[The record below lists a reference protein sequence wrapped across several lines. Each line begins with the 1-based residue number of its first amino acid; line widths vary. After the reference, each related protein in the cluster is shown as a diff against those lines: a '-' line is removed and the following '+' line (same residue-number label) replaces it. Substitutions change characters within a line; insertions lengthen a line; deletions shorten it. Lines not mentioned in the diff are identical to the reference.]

1 MRTRSSYEF
10 LPISKP
16 HPSGFNTWV
25 FRFNK
30 AYSKIRLLVATP
42 SNWVTIISELSLDCV
57 FLHTTAGPGS
67 REKVLGD
74 SYEGSK
80 DTTEAS
86 TQRCWHSTTWPLIL
100 LWRTENAWIPGE
112 ICMMMGYLKAVEIL
126 SFWFAPWREMTEW
139 RNGKTDDFLHWKRH
153 DIQDSASVEKALLG
167 LAFYKPHL
175 ISFLVKEMGPNVK
188 RLKV

>member
-1 MRTRSSYEF
+1 MWLVQSMCRWGLWLWVLVYEVSLATLSSSSGRFLWRIKGHHRS
-10 LPISKP
+10 L
-16 HPSGFNTWV
+16 NTEM
-25 FRFNK
+25 
-30 AYSKIRLLVATP
+30 LT
-42 SNWVTIISELSLDCV
+42 
-57 FLHTTAGPGS
+57 
-67 REKVLGD
+67 
-74 SYEGSK
+74 
-80 DTTEAS
+80 
-86 TQRCWHSTTWPLIL
+86 STTWSLTL

-112 ICMMMGYLKAVEIL
+112 ICMRMGYLKAVEIL

>member
-1 MRTRSSYEF
+1 MCSGVKHKI
-10 LPISKP
+10 ISGNTKKLLKCGLFNP
-16 HPSGFNTWV
+16 CVGGGSDSGFL
-25 FRFNK
+25 FMRSLLPRFP
-30 AYSKIRLLVATP
+30 L
-42 SNWVTIISELSLDCV
+42 
-57 FLHTTAGPGS
+57 
-67 REKVLGD
+67 VLGD